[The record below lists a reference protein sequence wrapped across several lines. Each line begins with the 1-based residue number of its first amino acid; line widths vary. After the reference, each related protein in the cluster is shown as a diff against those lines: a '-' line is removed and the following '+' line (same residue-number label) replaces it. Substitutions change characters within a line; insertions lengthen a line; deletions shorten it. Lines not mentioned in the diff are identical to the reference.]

1 MFALRNGECFGIKA
15 EDEYMI
21 YGPSDHCDG
30 KGDVDAFDAYYIGT
44 GCDPRKYI
52 YWLPNIFIDYQIY
65 FLISKPWF

>member
-44 GCDPRKYI
+44 GR
-52 YWLPNIFIDYQIY
+52 IFIDYQIY
-65 FLISKPWF
+65 LLIIKYIF